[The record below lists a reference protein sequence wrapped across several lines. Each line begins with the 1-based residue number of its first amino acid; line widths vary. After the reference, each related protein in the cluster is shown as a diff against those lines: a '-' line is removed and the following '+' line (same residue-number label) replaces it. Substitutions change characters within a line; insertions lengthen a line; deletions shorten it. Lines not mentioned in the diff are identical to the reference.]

1 MPARL
6 LRLARLRPETVRGAG
21 PGAGARPDVR
31 GLGPGRRRCG
41 SHARHPGGSGRA
53 TRAGPPHCR
62 AVAVGLPGGP
72 RSGRKP
78 RHGSPRCCYHGRPER
93 AHRARPCA
101 AAIKVRSAELTG
113 AGESVQ
119 VRREGKANHYFHRE
133 PCGRTREGAVE
144 ASVAARVAGMIE
156 HRKRYDPERRGFLI
170 DRRQHLQSRH
180 GEGLPGSALSEE
192 SRDARTPLYRDS
204 GGLQFASAVVP
215 GPRKKGDNPN
225 R

>member
-1 MPARL
+1 MTSFTDRL
-6 LRLARLRPETVRGAG
+6 EQYLAF
-21 PGAGARPDVR
+21 
-31 GLGPGRRRCG
+31 RRRYGCG
-41 SHARHPGGSGRA
+41 A
-53 TRAGPPHCR
+53 T
-62 AVAVGLPGGP
+62 
-72 RSGRKP
+72 
-78 RHGSPRCCYHGRPER
+78 
-93 AHRARPCA
+93 
-101 AAIKVRSAELTG
+101 IKVRSAELTG

>member
-1 MPARL
+1 M
-6 LRLARLRPETVRGAG
+6 
-21 PGAGARPDVR
+21 
-31 GLGPGRRRCG
+31 
-41 SHARHPGGSGRA
+41 
-53 TRAGPPHCR
+53 
-62 AVAVGLPGGP
+62 
-72 RSGRKP
+72 
-78 RHGSPRCCYHGRPER
+78 
-93 AHRARPCA
+93 
-101 AAIKVRSAELTG
+101 RSAELTG

>member
-1 MPARL
+1 MRGAAGRAARFG
-6 LRLARLRPETVRGAG
+6 RRSCVSRPGATRGVVRARRLRSSATSTGAWRFL
-21 PGAGARPDVR
+21 AT
-31 GLGPGRRRCG
+31 GLG
-41 SHARHPGGSGRA
+41 A
-53 TRAGPPHCR
+53 
-62 AVAVGLPGGP
+62 AVYAEG
-72 RSGRKP
+72 
-78 RHGSPRCCYHGRPER
+78 
-93 AHRARPCA
+93 A
-101 AAIKVRSAELTG
+101 AAAGDLRVRRDEQDETGASIRVRSAELTG